1 MKTLYLTDLDG
12 TFLNSKGQVTP
23 KSKKII
29 NFLASKGVLFT
40 IASART
46 FATVVP
52 MFSGVALPCP
62 LVLMNGVC
70 LYDSVNNKT
79 ILRHTFSEETAL
91 KIISIFEKYDKSPM
105 IYFEK
110 DSNIIVQ
117 YKTAI
122 TKGQKDYISQRQNFY
137 KKNFV
142 QIDKYSIE
150 GSNNIVYAAMLDKKE
165 DLEPIY
171 KELQTLEDVSCMF
184 YPDNYCGD
192 YFIEVFKK
200 NVSKASG
207 AITVKQ
213 LLNAD
218 KIVAFG
224 DNMNDIPL
232 FELAD
237 EAYAVS
243 NACDNLKQ
251 IATAVIASNDEDAVA
266 NFLLER
272 YQSGK
277 IDL

>member
-1 MKTLYLTDLDG
+1 MK
-12 TFLNSKGQVTP
+12 
-23 KSKKII
+23 
-29 NFLASKGVLFT
+29 
-40 IASART
+40 R
-46 FATVVP
+46 
-52 MFSGVALPCP
+52 
-62 LVLMNGVC
+62 
-70 LYDSVNNKT
+70 
-79 ILRHTFSEETAL
+79 
-91 KIISIFEKYDKSPM
+91 
-105 IYFEK
+105 
-110 DSNIIVQ
+110 
-117 YKTAI
+117 

-150 GSNNIVYAAMLDKKE
+150 GNNNIVYAAMLDKKE

-207 AITVKQ
+207 AITVKHF
-213 LLNAD
+213 LNAD

-232 FELAD
+232 FELAV